1 MSEDEYYED
10 GEEGEEEAD
19 DAEAVAEAE
28 DEAEDEYEDEED
40 ADEEET
46 KDRKAKSVMSV
57 KSEGEE
63 ILMKR
68 NEAKKGELDE
78 QLKETINEWRKQRA
92 KEEEELKKLKEQ
104 QAKRKERRAEEEVRL
119 TKQKKEEEER
129 IRAEETEK
137 KAHEAEEKRKRL
149 EEAEKKRQAM
159 VSAQREK
166 QESRGMIVE
175 HKAPP
180 VNTGGHKE
188 VTKTKAQL
196 EEEKKVCLSLRI
208 KPLEIDGLETEQLK
222 SKASE
227 LWEAVIRLETE
238 KYDLEE
244 RGKRQGHDLKVLNE
258 RQIQRLR
265 LKAVRM
271 GLHAEA
277 LTGKYPPKIRM
288 YSNFEMTRRGD
299 TRTYA
304 DKKGLFSG
312 GWEVISQEYLEKEW
326 NDKSGDWNKQP
337 KAKLPKWF
345 GVRPGKRDD
354 GPETPEEEE
363 VVEADEDLLAL
374 DKEVVQVEEV
384 EEEGDEEYEEEGD
397 EEEEEEEEEE

>member
-1 MSEDEYYED
+1 MSEEEYY
-10 GEEGEEEAD
+10 EEGEEE
-19 DAEAVAEAE
+19 EEAE
-28 DEAEDEYEDEED
+28 EEAGEGEEEYEEEEED
-40 ADEEET
+40 DNGEKVET
-46 KDRKAKSVMSV
+46 TTAKSAM
-57 KSEGEE
+57 SEGEE
-63 ILMKR
+63 ILARR

-104 QAKRKERRAEEEVRL
+104 QARRKEIRAEQEVRL
-119 TKQKKEEEER
+119 AKQKKEEEEK
-129 IRAEETEK
+129 IRAEEAEK
-137 KAHEAEEKRKRL
+137 KAKEAEEKRKRL

-159 VSAQREK
+159 VTAQKEK
-166 QESRGMIVE
+166 QEARGMVVE
-175 HKAPP
+175 HKMPP

-208 KPLEIDGLETEQLK
+208 KPIDLEGLETEQLK
-222 SKASE
+222 SKANE
-227 LWEAVIRLETE
+227 LWETVIRLETE

-277 LTGKYPPKIRM
+277 LTGKYPPKVRM
-288 YSNFEMTRRGD
+288 YSNFERRTD
-299 TRTYA
+299 IRTYE

-312 GWEVISQEYLEKEW
+312 GWEVIAQEYLEKEW
-326 NDKSGDWNKQP
+326 NDKMGDWNKAP
-337 KAKLPKWF
+337 KSKLPKWY
-345 GVRPGKRDD
+345 GERPGKKGKD
-354 GPETPEEEE
+354 PETPEEEE
-363 VVEADEDLLAL
+363 VVEADEDILEL
-374 DKEVVQVEEV
+374 DKEELQADEEGEDGEEEYEDE
-384 EEEGDEEYEEEGD
+384 EEEG
-397 EEEEEEEEEE
+397 EEEEEEE

>member
-1 MSEDEYYED
+1 M
-10 GEEGEEEAD
+10 G
-19 DAEAVAEAE
+19 
-28 DEAEDEYEDEED
+28 DEYEDEED
-40 ADEEET
+40 ADEEDP
-46 KDRKAKSVMSV
+46 KDIKAKSVM
-57 KSEGEE
+57 SEGEE

-92 KEEEELKKLKEQ
+92 KEEEEL
-104 QAKRKERRAEEEVRL
+104 
-119 TKQKKEEEER
+119 
-129 IRAEETEK
+129 IRAEEIEK
-137 KAHEAEEKRKRL
+137 KALEAEEKRKRL

-159 VSAQREK
+159 VLAQREK

-208 KPLEIDGLETEQLK
+208 KPIDLEGLETEQLK
-222 SKASE
+222 AKANE
-227 LWEAVIRLETE
+227 LWETVIRLETE

-304 DKKGLFSG
+304 DKRDLFSG
-312 GWEVISQEYLEKEW
+312 GWEVIAQEYLEKEW
-326 NDKSGDWNKQP
+326 NDKAGDWNKQP

-345 GVRPGKRDD
+345 GVRPGKKDD
-354 GPETPEEEE
+354 GPETPEEEEE

-374 DKEVVQVEEV
+374 EKEDIQVE

-397 EEEEEEEEEE
+397 EEELSFVVRNSAVNCFK